1 MSRRIRD
8 DFVGV
13 VHIPGLV
20 GVTLKAGDEVPD
32 GIEFGDHLFDP
43 SDTEAADTEAASTD
57 TAAPPAGNA
66 STEVWQAYAR
76 SKGATDADLEGKSR
90 DELREQYGA

>member
-20 GVTLKAGDEVPD
+20 GATLKAGDEVPA
-32 GIEFGDHLFDP
+32 GIEFGDHLFDDCDP
-43 SDTEAADTEAASTD
+43 ATGTTEDSSDTVAL
-57 TAAPPAGNA
+57 PAGNA

-76 SKGATDADLEGKSR
+76 SKGAADEDLAGKTR
-90 DELREQYGA
+90 DDLRAKYSN

>member
-1 MSRRIRD
+1 MTGLKYTLI
-8 DFVGV
+8 V
-13 VHIPGLV
+13 VHPETSVPTAL
-20 GVTLKAGDEVPD
+20 LAGSEVPD
-32 GIEFGDHLFDP
+32 WAVDLVH
-43 SDTEAADTEAASTD
+43 SDDIDSPAAPAGNASTD
-57 TAAPPAGNA
+57 EQTDTDPPAGNA